1 MFPPFSSTVN
11 GVSYGTRTN
20 KTGADAAP
28 VKGDC
33 HSMQETENP
42 RSLRERAAALFHG
55 KGGESAVPGR
65 RRGKRIAAAAVIL
78 VVLAAAILPR
88 LGNSGGEN
96 VVSPLDV
103 MTLSPTDLQRTISA
117 TGTVESASSVLVYS
131 TQSYAVQEV
140 LVEVGDYVEEGQL
153 MAKLDDG
160 TILDQIESQEAALSA
175 SSSASSAAIAAAE
188 HNYEQYKAALDAG
201 LNSSILSAESS
212 VSNAYDSYVTA
223 YNTYER
229 YRADLAA
236 GTNSAILSAENA
248 LESAEDAYLSAQ
260 KTYERY
266 SESLDEG
273 ENSTILAQESALRS
287 AETALANAEDTYD
300 AALDSLDNAES
311 AYDTARTAA
320 NTAQDVVNQK
330 AQTLQTAEKE
340 CADLEAQVSAGTATQ
355 TQLDAAEAKRDD
367 AQREFDTAQTAKSE
381 ADAALTTA
389 RTALDTAE
397 SQASAAQR
405 ALENAEAAYDTAQ
418 AQYRAAL
425 TSADNALEDYA
436 DAIDT
441 AYKAYLDAQVT
452 LESAQQ
458 DAQETL
464 SDYADRLNAAYETY
478 QTALES
484 LESTEN
490 AAQNQLQSYQD
501 NLNSAYA
508 NANTGTSE
516 VSLRQLRADLEGT
529 EITAPAAGTVTAVY
543 AEVGSSGA
551 GLLFVIEDVENLVVA
566 TSVKDYD
573 VASVSTGMAVAIQSD
588 STGDSVYDG
597 EVTSIAPTA
606 NKNAAGE
613 TDTSGDISFATDVA
627 VTSRDTGLRIGMSVE
642 LDFVL
647 DEAMNALSVPY
658 DAVYTNG
665 QGQTCLLVL
674 EEGEDGELL
683 LTELPVTTGLE
694 TDLDIAVEGDGLSE
708 GTQVV
713 TDPDRYLPLAGQ
725 EIILGTEGAA

>member
-1 MFPPFSSTVN
+1 
-11 GVSYGTRTN
+11 
-20 KTGADAAP
+20 
-28 VKGDC
+28 
-33 HSMQETENP
+33 MQETGNP
-42 RSLRERAAALFHG
+42 RTLRERAAALFRR
-55 KGGESAVPGR
+55 KNTEDTASGR
-65 RRGKRIAAAAVIL
+65 HRGRKLAAVVVVL
-78 VVLAAAILPR
+78 AVLAAAFLPR
-88 LGNSGGEN
+88 LGAGGGEN
-96 VVSPLDV
+96 TVSPLDV
-103 MTLSPTDLQRTISA
+103 MTLSSTDLRRTVSA
-117 TGTVESASSVLVYS
+117 TGTVESAQSVLVYS

-140 LVEVGDYVEEGQL
+140 LVEVGDYVEAGQL

-160 TILDQIESQEAALSA
+160 VILDQIESQEAALSA
-175 SSSASSAAIAAAE
+175 SNSASSAAIAAAE

-201 LNSSILSAESS
+201 LNSSILNAESS
-212 VSNAYDSYVTA
+212 VSNAYDNYVSA

-236 GTNSAILSAENA
+236 GNNSAILSAENT
-248 LESAEDAYLSAQ
+248 LESAENAYLSAQ
-260 KTYERY
+260 KTYDRY
-266 SESLDEG
+266 AESLDEG
-273 ENSTILAQESALRS
+273 ENSTILAQESALEGAERS
-287 AETALANAEDTYD
+287 LSAAEDAYDSAQDAYDDARAQAEEAQTSYDNAQARVSQAEQELQANTDTINSLTEQIKAAEGNAEEQARLQKLLDD
-300 AALDSLDNAES
+300 AKLETGS
-311 AYDTARTAA
+311 
-320 NTAQDVVNQK
+320 
-330 AQTLQTAEKE
+330 LQTALTQAKNA
-340 CADLEAQVSAGTATQ
+340 ADQASLTLALRQAARDSAQ
-355 TQLDAAEAKRDD
+355 
-367 AQREFDTAQTAKSE
+367 
-381 ADAALTTA
+381 
-389 RTALDTAE
+389 
-397 SQASAAQR
+397 SQASAAER
-405 ALENAEAAYDTAQ
+405 TLEEAEAAYDTAQ
-418 AQYRAAL
+418 TQYRAAL
-425 TSADNALEDYA
+425 NSADDALEDYA

-441 AYKAYLDAQVT
+441 AYEAYLDAQVA

-464 SDYADRLNAAYETY
+464 ADYADRLNTAYAAYESA
-478 QTALES
+478 QAG

-501 NLNSAYA
+501 SLNSAYA
-508 NANTGTSE
+508 NASTSTGE

-551 GLLFVIEDVENLVVA
+551 GLLFVIEDVDNLVVA

-588 STGDSVYDG
+588 STGDEVYDG

-606 NKNAAGE
+606 AKNAAGE

-627 VTSRDTGLRIGMSVE
+627 VTSQDTGLRIGMSVE

-658 DAVYTNG
+658 DAVYEND

-694 TDLDIAVEGDGLSE
+694 TDLDIAVEGEGLTE
-708 GTQVV
+708 GVQVV

-725 EIILGTEGAA
+725 EVALGTEGAA